1 MKRLQTTIVAC
12 ALAAASLTAF
22 AAEPTGEMMAHT
34 CAACHGTE
42 GRIQNEPF
50 VPLAGMDRQRIIDSM
65 LAYKDL
71 KRPSTIMSHIAD
83 GYSKEQIEKM
93 ADYFAK
99 LPAKAPAK

>member
-1 MKRLQTTIVAC
+1 
-12 ALAAASLTAF
+12 
-22 AAEPTGEMMAHT
+22 
-34 CAACHGTE
+34 
-42 GRIQNEPF
+42 
-50 VPLAGMDRQRIIDSM
+50 MDRQRFIDSM